1 MEFTY
6 LAYEKLIKQLKDKG
20 YKFCDYTNY
29 IGENKA
35 VILRHDVD
43 TSLNKALEMAKL
55 EKKLGISAYYF
66 VLLSTDFYNINS
78 EKSLK
83 ILKEIRKL
91 GGRIGLHFDEKKYN
105 LKSKEDYIKYVNYEL
120 DILSRV
126 LEEKIDVVSMHRPS
140 KDFLEMDLEIPNV
153 INSYQKKFF
162 NDFKY
167 VSDSRM
173 SWRENV
179 EEIVDSEKY
188 SQLHILT
195 HPFWY
200 SEKIESMEEK
210 LEQFLKLAIKERYES
225 LEDNIRDFENIQT
238 CKEVLLNLEIEKFYK
253 NNFIT
258 QRLILRK
265 INLNDLDDL
274 FEINSNPSTCK
285 YLNWEAH
292 KTKKETLNF
301 FNRVF
306 ESYNKKNDIF
316 LGIRLKDNKKLIGML
331 RIYKINLKEK
341 SAEISYI
348 QNENYCNKGY
358 MKEALNCVISSS
370 FKTLK
375 LNHIYM
381 EVMFENIASEKVMLN
396 LGMKLVESEIYYF
409 IKNEKKRYKRYRKD
423 K

>member
-29 IGENKA
+29 IGENKT

-43 TSLNKALEMAKL
+43 TSLNKALEMARL
-55 EKKLGISAYYF
+55 ENSLGVSAYYF

-83 ILKEIRKL
+83 ILKEIRQL

-153 INSYQKKFF
+153 VNSYQKKFF

-173 SWRENV
+173 NWRENV
-179 EEIVDSEKY
+179 EEIIDSEKY

-210 LEQFLKLAIKERYES
+210 LEKFLKLAIKERYES
-225 LEDNIRDFENIQT
+225 LEDNIRNFNSILRRENI
-238 CKEVLLNLEIEKFYK
+238 V
-253 NNFIT
+253 
-258 QRLILRK
+258 
-265 INLNDLDDL
+265 
-274 FEINSNPSTCK
+274 
-285 YLNWEAH
+285 
-292 KTKKETLNF
+292 
-301 FNRVF
+301 
-306 ESYNKKNDIF
+306 
-316 LGIRLKDNKKLIGML
+316 
-331 RIYKINLKEK
+331 
-341 SAEISYI
+341 
-348 QNENYCNKGY
+348 
-358 MKEALNCVISSS
+358 
-370 FKTLK
+370 
-375 LNHIYM
+375 
-381 EVMFENIASEKVMLN
+381 
-396 LGMKLVESEIYYF
+396 
-409 IKNEKKRYKRYRKD
+409 
-423 K
+423 

>member
-6 LAYEKLIKQLKDKG
+6 LAYEKLIKQLKDKD
-20 YKFCDYTNY
+20 YKFCNYNNY
-29 IGENKA
+29 IDENKV
-35 VILRHDVD
+35 VILRHDID
-43 TSLNKALEMAKL
+43 TSLNKALEIAKL
-55 EKKLGISAYYF
+55 ENVLGVSAYYF

-179 EEIVDSEKY
+179 EEIIDSKKY

-225 LEDNIRDFENIQT
+225 LEDNIRDFEQI
-238 CKEVLLNLEIEKFYK
+238 I
-253 NNFIT
+253 
-258 QRLILRK
+258 
-265 INLNDLDDL
+265 
-274 FEINSNPSTCK
+274 S
-285 YLNWEAH
+285 
-292 KTKKETLNF
+292 
-301 FNRVF
+301 
-306 ESYNKKNDIF
+306 
-316 LGIRLKDNKKLIGML
+316 
-331 RIYKINLKEK
+331 KEK
-341 SAEISYI
+341 L
-348 QNENYCNKGY
+348 NE
-358 MKEALNCVISSS
+358 
-370 FKTLK
+370 
-375 LNHIYM
+375 
-381 EVMFENIASEKVMLN
+381 
-396 LGMKLVESEIYYF
+396 
-409 IKNEKKRYKRYRKD
+409 YR
-423 K
+423 

>member
-1 MEFTY
+1 
-6 LAYEKLIKQLKDKG
+6 
-20 YKFCDYTNY
+20 
-29 IGENKA
+29 
-35 VILRHDVD
+35 
-43 TSLNKALEMAKL
+43 MAKL
-55 EKKLGISAYYF
+55 ENILGVSAYYF

-173 SWRENV
+173 NWRENV
-179 EEIVDSEKY
+179 EEIIESEKY

-210 LEQFLKLAIKERYES
+210 LEQFLKLATKERYES
-225 LEDNIRDFENIQT
+225 LKENIRDFEQI
-238 CKEVLLNLEIEKFYK
+238 I
-253 NNFIT
+253 
-258 QRLILRK
+258 
-265 INLNDLDDL
+265 
-274 FEINSNPSTCK
+274 S
-285 YLNWEAH
+285 
-292 KTKKETLNF
+292 
-301 FNRVF
+301 
-306 ESYNKKNDIF
+306 
-316 LGIRLKDNKKLIGML
+316 
-331 RIYKINLKEK
+331 KEK
-341 SAEISYI
+341 L
-348 QNENYCNKGY
+348 NE
-358 MKEALNCVISSS
+358 
-370 FKTLK
+370 
-375 LNHIYM
+375 
-381 EVMFENIASEKVMLN
+381 
-396 LGMKLVESEIYYF
+396 
-409 IKNEKKRYKRYRKD
+409 YR
-423 K
+423 

>member
-1 MEFTY
+1 MEFIY
-6 LAYEKLIKQLKDKG
+6 LAYENLIKKLKGKN

-29 IGENKA
+29 IDENKV

-55 EKKLGISAYYF
+55 ENILGVSAYYF

-173 SWRENV
+173 NWRENV
-179 EEIVDSEKY
+179 EEIIESEKY

-210 LEQFLKLAIKERYES
+210 LEQFLKLATKERYES
-225 LEDNIRDFENIQT
+225 LKENIRDFEQI
-238 CKEVLLNLEIEKFYK
+238 I
-253 NNFIT
+253 
-258 QRLILRK
+258 
-265 INLNDLDDL
+265 
-274 FEINSNPSTCK
+274 S
-285 YLNWEAH
+285 
-292 KTKKETLNF
+292 
-301 FNRVF
+301 
-306 ESYNKKNDIF
+306 
-316 LGIRLKDNKKLIGML
+316 
-331 RIYKINLKEK
+331 KEK
-341 SAEISYI
+341 L
-348 QNENYCNKGY
+348 NE
-358 MKEALNCVISSS
+358 
-370 FKTLK
+370 
-375 LNHIYM
+375 
-381 EVMFENIASEKVMLN
+381 
-396 LGMKLVESEIYYF
+396 
-409 IKNEKKRYKRYRKD
+409 YR
-423 K
+423 

>member
-29 IGENKA
+29 IDRNKV
-35 VILRHDVD
+35 VILRHDID

-55 EKKLGISAYYF
+55 ENSLGVSAYYF

-83 ILKEIRKL
+83 ILKEIRQL
-91 GGRIGLHFDEKKYN
+91 GGKIGLHFDEKKYN

-120 DILSRV
+120 DISSRV

-179 EEIVDSEKY
+179 EEIIDSEKY

-200 SEKIESMEEK
+200 SKKIESIEEK
-210 LEQFLKLAIKERYES
+210 LEQFLKLSIKERYES
-225 LEDNIRDFENIQT
+225 LEDNIRDFEQI
-238 CKEVLLNLEIEKFYK
+238 I
-253 NNFIT
+253 
-258 QRLILRK
+258 
-265 INLNDLDDL
+265 
-274 FEINSNPSTCK
+274 S
-285 YLNWEAH
+285 
-292 KTKKETLNF
+292 
-301 FNRVF
+301 
-306 ESYNKKNDIF
+306 
-316 LGIRLKDNKKLIGML
+316 
-331 RIYKINLKEK
+331 KEK
-341 SAEISYI
+341 L
-348 QNENYCNKGY
+348 NE
-358 MKEALNCVISSS
+358 
-370 FKTLK
+370 
-375 LNHIYM
+375 
-381 EVMFENIASEKVMLN
+381 
-396 LGMKLVESEIYYF
+396 
-409 IKNEKKRYKRYRKD
+409 YR
-423 K
+423 

>member
-6 LAYEKLIKQLKDKG
+6 LVYEKLIKQLKDKD

-29 IGENKA
+29 IDENKV
-35 VILRHDVD
+35 VILRHDID
-43 TSLNKALEMAKL
+43 TSLTKALEITKL
-55 EKKLGISAYYF
+55 ENSLGVSAYYF

-105 LKSKEDYIKYVNYEL
+105 LNSKEDYIKYVNYEL

-162 NDFKY
+162 NHFKY

-179 EEIVDSEKY
+179 EEIIDSEKY

-225 LEDNIRDFENIQT
+225 LEDNIRDFEQI
-238 CKEVLLNLEIEKFYK
+238 I
-253 NNFIT
+253 
-258 QRLILRK
+258 
-265 INLNDLDDL
+265 
-274 FEINSNPSTCK
+274 S
-285 YLNWEAH
+285 
-292 KTKKETLNF
+292 
-301 FNRVF
+301 
-306 ESYNKKNDIF
+306 
-316 LGIRLKDNKKLIGML
+316 
-331 RIYKINLKEK
+331 KEK
-341 SAEISYI
+341 L
-348 QNENYCNKGY
+348 NE
-358 MKEALNCVISSS
+358 
-370 FKTLK
+370 
-375 LNHIYM
+375 
-381 EVMFENIASEKVMLN
+381 
-396 LGMKLVESEIYYF
+396 
-409 IKNEKKRYKRYRKD
+409 YR
-423 K
+423 

>member
-29 IGENKA
+29 IDENKV
-35 VILRHDVD
+35 VILRHDID
-43 TSLNKALEMAKL
+43 TSLTKALEITKL
-55 EKKLGISAYYF
+55 ENRLGVSAYYF

-83 ILKEIRKL
+83 ILKEIRQLDGK
-91 GGRIGLHFDEKKYN
+91 IGLHFDEKKYN

-140 KDFLEMDLEIPNV
+140 KDFLEMDLEISNV

-179 EEIVDSEKY
+179 EEIIDSEKY

-200 SEKIESMEEK
+200 SEKIENMEEK
-210 LEQFLKLAIKERYES
+210 LEKFLKLAIKERYES
-225 LEDNIRDFENIQT
+225 LVDNIRDFEQI
-238 CKEVLLNLEIEKFYK
+238 
-253 NNFIT
+253 
-258 QRLILRK
+258 
-265 INLNDLDDL
+265 
-274 FEINSNPSTCK
+274 
-285 YLNWEAH
+285 
-292 KTKKETLNF
+292 
-301 FNRVF
+301 
-306 ESYNKKNDIF
+306 
-316 LGIRLKDNKKLIGML
+316 
-331 RIYKINLKEK
+331 
-341 SAEISYI
+341 ISR
-348 QNENYCNKGY
+348 E
-358 MKEALNCVISSS
+358 
-370 FKTLK
+370 K
-375 LNHIYM
+375 LN
-381 EVMFENIASEKVMLN
+381 E
-396 LGMKLVESEIYYF
+396 
-409 IKNEKKRYKRYRKD
+409 YR
-423 K
+423 

>member
-43 TSLNKALEMAKL
+43 TSLNKALEMARL
-55 EKKLGISAYYF
+55 ENSLGVSAYYF

-83 ILKEIRKL
+83 ILKEIRQL

-140 KDFLEMDLEIPNV
+140 KDFLEMDLEIPNIV
-153 INSYQKKFF
+153 NSYQKKFF

-173 SWRENV
+173 NWRENV
-179 EEIVDSEKY
+179 EEIIDSEKY

-210 LEQFLKLAIKERYES
+210 LEKFLKLATKERYES
-225 LEDNIRDFENIQT
+225 LEDNIR
-238 CKEVLLNLEIEKFYK
+238 
-253 NNFIT
+253 NFNS
-258 QRLILRK
+258 ILR
-265 INLNDLDDL
+265 
-274 FEINSNPSTCK
+274 
-285 YLNWEAH
+285 
-292 KTKKETLNF
+292 
-301 FNRVF
+301 R
-306 ESYNKKNDIF
+306 
-316 LGIRLKDNKKLIGML
+316 
-331 RIYKINLKEK
+331 
-341 SAEISYI
+341 
-348 QNENYCNKGY
+348 
-358 MKEALNCVISSS
+358 
-370 FKTLK
+370 
-375 LNHIYM
+375 
-381 EVMFENIASEKVMLN
+381 ENIA
-396 LGMKLVESEIYYF
+396 
-409 IKNEKKRYKRYRKD
+409 
-423 K
+423 